1 VIARAPL
8 WLAVALSVSLVAE
21 SLPAAA
27 RAAAAAPHSTPTLW
41 RALRANGDAAFYL
54 LGSVHLGRRSMLRFP
69 RTVDEAYAR
78 SDELVLEVGAEEL
91 APEAMNRL
99 AQRYALIE
107 PPATLRDRVSPDVVA
122 KLARYFESRGDSLA
136 PYLQMQPWYLA
147 HQIESRE
154 AQRIGLDPAY
164 GVDLHFAS
172 RAARSKPVVGLE
184 TAESQMQILSWLP
197 APTQERLLVDTLDH
211 VRDVRNGTEG
221 LVRAWERGDDAE
233 LERIIYRSMY
243 ESPQLATYYER
254 LLHGRSESMTQRLA
268 SLARDGKLRFVVI
281 GAGHMVGERG
291 IPVLLRDYGFRV
303 DEVR

>member
-1 VIARAPL
+1 
-8 WLAVALSVSLVAE
+8 
-21 SLPAAA
+21 
-27 RAAAAAPHSTPTLW
+27 
-41 RALRANGDAAFYL
+41 
-54 LGSVHLGRRSMLRFP
+54 
-69 RTVDEAYAR
+69 
-78 SDELVLEVGAEEL
+78 
-91 APEAMNRL
+91 
-99 AQRYALIE
+99 
-107 PPATLRDRVSPDVVA
+107 
-122 KLARYFESRGDSLA
+122 
-136 PYLQMQPWYLA
+136 MQPWYLA